1 MTGPMALLDRLRL
14 AYMPPPVPSVTRGA
28 PHVRDGFS
36 VAYAMRCVAVALIPA
51 IFMAFYNTGLQT
63 NITMV
68 RLKMASAPGWRGTV
82 LDTLGVGYDP
92 AGFWADVIHGGLYF
106 LPVLAAVAV
115 AAVFWQEVFARV
127 RGRPPTEGLLV
138 MALLFTLMLPPTIPL
153 WQAALGI
160 SFGVVIGRE
169 IFGGSGK
176 YVLNPV
182 LIGLAFLYVTY
193 PVEMVIESNW
203 VMVDA
208 FSKPTYLSLAA
219 QQRPE
224 ALAWVATPWE
234 LSFLGLV
241 PGAFGTTST
250 LACILG
256 GWYLLYTR
264 TASDRVIGGMLL
276 GMIAAA
282 ALFNTLPGDAYSS
295 LSFHWH
301 LTLGSFAF
309 GVVFLATDQTTA
321 AMTIQGQK
329 VYGLLIGFL
338 VVLIRVANMHH
349 PDGVMFAILLGNI
362 FAPLIDYLVV
372 RANIRRRMKR
382 NAE

>member
-1 MTGPMALLDRLRL
+1 MTGPMTLLDRLRI
-14 AYMPPPVPSVTRGA
+14 APRASPVPAVSKGA
-28 PHVRDGFS
+28 PHVRDEFS
-36 VAYAMRCVAVALIPA
+36 VALAMRYVTIALIPA

-63 NITMV
+63 NITMA
-68 RLKMASAPGWRGTV
+68 RLKMTAAPGWRGAV
-82 LDTLGVGYDP
+82 LDALGIGYDP
-92 AGFWADVIHGGLYF
+92 AIFWADMIHGGLYF
-106 LPVLAAVAV
+106 LPVLAVVAIV
-115 AAVFWQEVFARV
+115 GMFWEQVFARV
-127 RGRPPTEGLLV
+127 RDRPPSEGLLV
-138 MALLFTLMLPPTIPL
+138 MVLLFTLMLPPAIPL

-160 SFGVVIGRE
+160 SFGAVVGRE
-169 IFGGSGK
+169 IFGGNGK

-182 LIGLAFLYVTY
+182 LVGLAFLYVTY
-193 PVEMVIESNW
+193 PAEMVIESNW

-219 QQRPE
+219 LQRPE

-250 LACILG
+250 LASILG
-256 GWYLLYTR
+256 GGYLLYTR
-264 TASDRVIGGMLL
+264 TASGRVIGGVLL
-276 GMIAAA
+276 GMVLTAV
-282 ALFNTLPGDAYSS
+282 LFNNLPGDAYFS

-309 GVVFLATDQTTA
+309 GAVFLATDQTTS
-321 AMTIQGQK
+321 AMTDQGRRI
-329 VYGLLIGFL
+329 YGFLIGFL

-372 RANIRRRMKR
+372 RANIRRRARR